1 MYLRIQGFM
10 DETPKDEPCAQKTE
24 RFTLHGSHGKQRDE
38 LSAKLLLLWAYVD
51 NQDIWFEFLRHG
63 HLDYPEWIRE
73 LTVDEFNFNGALSDH
88 GLVEVDK
95 FRGNGGYDIRG
106 RGLCFEPRVI

>member
-1 MYLRIQGFM
+1 MYLRIQGFIAKH
-10 DETPKDEPCAQKTE
+10 PKMSPAPRRPNALLCMAAMANN
-24 RFTLHGSHGKQRDE
+24 G
-38 LSAKLLLLWAYVD
+38 AKLLLLWAYVD

-63 HLDYPEWIRE
+63 YSDYPEWIRE
-73 LTVDEFNFNGALSDH
+73 LTVDEFNFNGAMSDH